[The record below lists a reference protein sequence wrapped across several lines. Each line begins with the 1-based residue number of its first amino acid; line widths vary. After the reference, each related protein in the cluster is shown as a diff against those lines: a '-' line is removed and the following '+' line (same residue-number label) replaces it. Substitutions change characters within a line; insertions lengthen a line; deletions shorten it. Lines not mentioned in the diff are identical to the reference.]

1 MTDTPSPPRSLGMA
15 SAFFSAK
22 DWVTSKVT
30 PECMKSSVEE
40 AQATLK
46 ANMPSQVDEHGGGGE
61 GSGKITEYEAAW
73 NVTNAIQGMF
83 IVSLPYAVFHG
94 GYWAILAMV
103 GVAYICCYTGEILV
117 DCLYEPNEY
126 GDPVKVRYTYNDV
139 AQEVF
144 GKKFGGKIINAAQ
157 LIELLMTCILYV
169 VLCGDLL
176 IGAFEYG
183 WIDARSYMMLCGV
196 ILLPCAFLKSLKAV
210 SGISFWNGIVHMV
223 INVLILGYCFL
234 QFDKWAFSK
243 VTMTVD
249 MLSFPIALGI
259 IVFSYTSQIFV
270 CTLEENMVDKTKF
283 QCMMH
288 WSHIA
293 AALSKA
299 LFGYIGFLTWQE
311 DTQEVIVNN
320 IEGWFKVTVNMVLVV
335 KALLSY
341 PLPYY
346 AACDLMEH
354 EMFRGKPETRFPSI
368 WSLDGE
374 LKIWGLG
381 FRVGIIVITI
391 LFAVFIP
398 HFSILMGFI
407 GNFTGCLLSFVWPC
421 IFHLKLRRHVM
432 GWGTMCWDIFI
443 VFLGLMFGIVGMY
456 YSGKALHKAFQ
467 LGMPI

>member
-1 MTDTPSPPRSLGMA
+1 MA
-15 SAFFSAK
+15 EMAFKTK
-22 DWVTSKVT
+22 DWVTSRVT
-30 PECMKSSVEE
+30 PDCLKSSVEE
-40 AQATLK
+40 AK
-46 ANMPSQVDEHGGGGE
+46 GMMERNMPQPNKDGAQG
-61 GSGKITEYEAAW
+61 GKITEYEAAW

-103 GVAYICCYTGEILV
+103 GIAYICCYTGEILV
-117 DCLYEPNEY
+117 DCLYETNEY
-126 GDPVKVRYTYNDV
+126 GERMEKVRYTYNDV

-183 WIDARSYMMLCGV
+183 MIDARSYMMICGV
-196 ILLPCAFLKSLKAV
+196 LLLPTAFLKNLKAV
-210 SGISFWNGIVHMV
+210 SGISFWNGVVHVV
-223 INVLILGYCFL
+223 INVLILGYCCL
-234 QFDKWAFSK
+234 KINTWAFSK

-249 MLSFPIALGI
+249 ILSFPIALGI

-270 CTLEENMVDKTKF
+270 CTLEENMIDKSRFT
-283 QCMMH
+283 CMMH

-293 AALSKA
+293 AAASKA
-299 LFGYIGFLTWQE
+299 IFGYIGFLTWQE

-320 IEGWFKVTVNMVLVV
+320 IEGWFKVTVNVVLVV

-346 AACDLMEH
+346 AACDLMEK
-354 EMFRGKPETRFPSI
+354 EMFQGKPETQFPSI
-368 WSLDGE
+368 WALDGE

-381 FRVGIIVITI
+381 FRVGVIVITI

-421 IFHLKLRRHVM
+421 VFHLKLRRHVM

-443 VFLGLMFGIVGMY
+443 IFLGFAFGIVGMY
-456 YSGKALHKAFQ
+456 YSGIALHKAYQ
-467 LGMPI
+467 LGIPV

>member
-1 MTDTPSPPRSLGMA
+1 MA
-15 SAFFSAK
+15 ESFFKAK
-22 DWVTSKVT
+22 DYVASKVT
-30 PECMKSSVEE
+30 PEC
-40 AQATLK
+40 LK
-46 ANMPSQVDEHGGGGE
+46 ANVEEVKAFTEKNMPKGADPHAAE
-61 GSGKITEYEAAW
+61 GDGQKITEYEAAW

-83 IVSLPYAVFHG
+83 IVSLPYAVYHG

-103 GVAYICCYTGEILV
+103 GISYICCYTGKVLV
-117 DCLYEPNEY
+117 DCLYEDNEL
-126 GDPVKVRYTYNDV
+126 GDKIKVRYSYNEV

-144 GKKFGGKIINAAQ
+144 GKKFGGKIINGAQ

-183 WIDARSYMMLCGV
+183 WIDTRSYMMICGV
-196 ILLPCAFLKSLKAV
+196 LLLPCAFLKNLRAV
-210 SGISFWNGIVHMV
+210 SNLSFWNGVVHIL
-223 INVLILGYCFL
+223 INILILGYCVL
-234 QFDKWAFSK
+234 NIQNWAFSK
-243 VTMTVD
+243 VSLGVD
-249 MLSFPIALGI
+249 ILSFPIALGI

-270 CTLEENMVDKTKF
+270 CTLEENMKDKTKF
-283 QCMMH
+283 HCMMH

-293 AALSKA
+293 AAAFKA
-299 LFGYIGFLTWQE
+299 IFGYIGFLNWQE

-320 IEGWFKVTVNMVLVV
+320 INGWFKLTVNMVLVV

-346 AACDLMEH
+346 AACDLIEH
-354 EMFRGKPETRFPSI
+354 ELFRGKPETQFPSI

-381 FRVGIIVITI
+381 YRIGIVIVTI
-391 LFAVFIP
+391 IFAVFIP

-421 IFHLKLRRHVM
+421 IFHLYLRRHLM
-432 GWGTMCWDIFI
+432 SWYTMLWDIFI
-443 VFLGLMFGIVGMY
+443 IFLGCMFGLFGMY
-456 YSGKALHKAFQ
+456 YSGKALQKAYV
-467 LGMPI
+467 LGIPI

>member
-1 MTDTPSPPRSLGMA
+1 MPQPN
-15 SAFFSAK
+15 K
-22 DWVTSKVT
+22 DG
-30 PECMKSSVEE
+30 
-40 AQATLK
+40 
-46 ANMPSQVDEHGGGGE
+46 SQG
-61 GSGKITEYEAAW
+61 GKITEYEAAW

-103 GVAYICCYTGEILV
+103 GIAYICCYTGEILV
-117 DCLYEPNEY
+117 DCLYETNEY
-126 GDPVKVRYTYNDV
+126 GERMEKVRYTYNDV

-183 WIDARSYMMLCGV
+183 MIDARSYMMICGV
-196 ILLPCAFLKSLKAV
+196 LLLPTAFLKNLKAV
-210 SGISFWNGIVHMV
+210 SGISFWNGVVHVV
-223 INVLILGYCFL
+223 INVLILGYCCL
-234 QFDKWAFSK
+234 KINTWAFSK

-249 MLSFPIALGI
+249 ILSFPIALGI

-270 CTLEENMVDKTKF
+270 CTLEENMIDKNKF
-283 QCMMH
+283 HCMMH

-293 AALSKA
+293 AAACKA
-299 LFGYIGFLTWQE
+299 GFGYIAFLNWQE

-320 IEGWFKVTVNMVLVV
+320 IDGWFKVVVNIILVI

-346 AACDLMEH
+346 AACGLIE
-354 EMFRGKPETRFPSI
+354 EELFKGKPETPFPSI
-368 WSLDGE
+368 WSQDGE
-374 LKIWGLG
+374 LKIWGCG
-381 FRVGIIVITI
+381 FRVACVLVTI
-391 LFAVFIP
+391 LFAVFVP
-398 HFSILMGFI
+398 HFSLLMGFI

-421 IFHLKLRRHVM
+421 VFHLYLRFNIYKM
-432 GWGTMCWDIFI
+432 G
-443 VFLGLMFGIVGMY
+443 LL
-456 YSGKALHKAFQ
+456 KAVSLT
-467 LGMPI
+467 

>member
-1 MTDTPSPPRSLGMA
+1 MA
-15 SAFFSAK
+15 EMAFKTK
-22 DWVTSKVT
+22 DWVTSRVT
-30 PECMKSSVEE
+30 PDCLKSSVEE
-40 AQATLK
+40 AK
-46 ANMPSQVDEHGGGGE
+46 GMMERNMPQPNKDGSQG
-61 GSGKITEYEAAW
+61 GKITEYEAAW

-103 GVAYICCYTGEILV
+103 GIAYICCYTGEILV
-117 DCLYEPNEY
+117 DCLYETNEY
-126 GDPVKVRYTYNDV
+126 GERMEKVRYTYNDV

-183 WIDARSYMMLCGV
+183 MIDARSYMMICGV
-196 ILLPCAFLKSLKAV
+196 ILLPTAFLKNLKAV
-210 SGISFWNGIVHMV
+210 SGISFWNGVVHVV
-223 INVLILGYCFL
+223 INVLILGYCCL
-234 QFDKWAFSK
+234 KINTWAFSK

-249 MLSFPIALGI
+249 ILSFPIALGI

-270 CTLEENMVDKTKF
+270 CTLEENMIDKTRF
-283 QCMMH
+283 TCMMH

-293 AALSKA
+293 AAASKA
-299 LFGYIGFLTWQE
+299 IFGYIGFLTWQE

-320 IEGWFKVTVNMVLVV
+320 IEGWFKVTVNVVLVV

-346 AACDLMEH
+346 AACDLMEK
-354 EMFRGKPETRFPSI
+354 EMFQGKPETQFPSI
-368 WSLDGE
+368 WALDGE

-381 FRVGIIVITI
+381 FRVGVIVITI

-421 IFHLKLRRHVM
+421 VFHLYLRRHVM
-432 GWGTMCWDIFI
+432 TWYTMCWDIFI
-443 VFLGLMFGIVGMY
+443 ILLGLLFALVGMY
-456 YSGKALHKAFQ
+456 YSAKALNKAFL
-467 LGMPI
+467 LGIPT

>member
-1 MTDTPSPPRSLGMA
+1 MA
-15 SAFFSAK
+15 EMAFKTK
-22 DWVTSKVT
+22 DWVTSRVT
-30 PECMKSSVEE
+30 PDCLKSSVEE
-40 AQATLK
+40 AK
-46 ANMPSQVDEHGGGGE
+46 GMMERNMPQPNKDGSQG
-61 GSGKITEYEAAW
+61 GKITEYEAAW

-103 GVAYICCYTGEILV
+103 GIAYICCYTGEILV
-117 DCLYEPNEY
+117 DCLYETNEY
-126 GDPVKVRYTYNDV
+126 GERMEKVRYTYNDV

-183 WIDARSYMMLCGV
+183 MIDARSYMMICGV
-196 ILLPCAFLKSLKAV
+196 ILLPTAFLKNLKAV
-210 SGISFWNGIVHMV
+210 SGISFWNGVVHVV
-223 INVLILGYCFL
+223 INVLILGYCCL
-234 QFDKWAFSK
+234 KINTWAFSK

-249 MLSFPIALGI
+249 ILSFPIALGI

-270 CTLEENMVDKTKF
+270 CTLEENMIDKTRF
-283 QCMMH
+283 TCMMH

-293 AALSKA
+293 AAASKA
-299 LFGYIGFLTWQE
+299 IFGYIGFLTWQE

-320 IEGWFKVTVNMVLVV
+320 IEGWFKVTVNVVLVV

-346 AACDLMEH
+346 AACDLMEK
-354 EMFRGKPETRFPSI
+354 EMFQGKPETQFPSI
-368 WSLDGE
+368 WALDGE

-381 FRVGIIVITI
+381 FRVGVIVITI

-421 IFHLKLRRHVM
+421 VFHLKLRRHVM
-432 GWGTMCWDIFI
+432 GWGTMSWDIFI
-443 VFLGLMFGIVGMY
+443 IFLGFAFGIVGMY
-456 YSGKALHKAFQ
+456 YSGIALHKAYQ
-467 LGMPI
+467 LGIPV